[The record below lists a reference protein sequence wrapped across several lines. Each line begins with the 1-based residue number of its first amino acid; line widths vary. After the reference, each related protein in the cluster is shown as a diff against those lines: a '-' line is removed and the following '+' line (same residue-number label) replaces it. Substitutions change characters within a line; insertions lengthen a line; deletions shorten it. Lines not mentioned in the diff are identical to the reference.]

1 MGKRVASI
9 GTHRG
14 TRARLR
20 RLKGRVLGSRAWP
33 CGRFG
38 ASGGVAMSRASSSW
52 LSVTNLP
59 AGSTADDFTL
69 LFSQSGCVSSRLSS
83 DRDGRAIGYLEFPD
97 ETSAM
102 TARNF
107 YAGFQVDGTG
117 GPGLALEPTGGF
129 PHQEEDG
136 GRASGSKRPRAEY
149 ERRHDE
155 YERHQPYD
163 PENSGPAYNPPPH
176 QAHPPPQTQYHQPVK
191 APTSHQHQASHPH
204 QHQHAPYGGGPRG
217 AEPPRWEPQ
226 MMPPQQMPPQQMPP
240 PPQHQAH
247 ARLPNA
253 PPPQNQ
259 MNQMNQVNAGPPTM
273 TQPLPVPVPLPGPG
287 PGPPR
292 GGYGGP
298 PGPPHAHVMHHG
310 MYGNPPGPGPV
321 QAGPGAPPMP
331 PNAMGLG
338 APQTPHHVPSGD
350 FIRLPPD
357 ASSTLYVEGVPA
369 DATRREMAHVFRPFE
384 GFRSTRLVAKENVRG
399 PLCFA
404 EFDDARCASK
414 AKDTLQGYLI
424 DRDAPESGAL
434 RVSFAK
440 TQDRKRMSG
449 RNRKQPK

>member
-1 MGKRVASI
+1 
-9 GTHRG
+9 
-14 TRARLR
+14 
-20 RLKGRVLGSRAWP
+20 
-33 CGRFG
+33 
-38 ASGGVAMSRASSSW
+38 MSRASSSW

-59 AGSTADDFTL
+59 PGSTADDFTL

-129 PHQEEDG
+129 PGEEDG

-149 ERRHDE
+149 EPRHDE
-155 YERHQPYD
+155 YERNQPYD

-176 QAHPPPQTQYHQPVK
+176 QQHQQHQPQAQYHQAPPPTTHLSAAHPPRGDAH
-191 APTSHQHQASHPH
+191 A
-204 QHQHAPYGGGPRG
+204 APYGGGPQRT
-217 AEPPRWEPQ
+217 AEPPRWEPPMQPQ
-226 MMPPQQMPPQQMPP
+226 MMPPQTMPP

-247 ARLPNA
+247 ARHPNP

-259 MNQMNQVNAGPPTM
+259 MGTQRMSAPL
-273 TQPLPVPVPLPGPG
+273 TQPLPTPVPLPGPA

-292 GGYGGP
+292 GGGYGGQP
-298 PGPPHAHVMHHG
+298 LPHAHAAHPG
-310 MYGNPPGPGPV
+310 AYGNAPQINAP
-321 QAGPGAPPMP
+321 QMGAPPMP
-331 PNAMGLG
+331 PLLG
-338 APQTPHHVPSGD
+338 APQTPHHSHVPSAHVPL
-350 FIRLPPD
+350 RLPPD
-357 ASSTLYVEGVPA
+357 ASATLYVEGVPA

-384 GFRSTRLVAKENVRG
+384 GFRSTRLVSKENVRG

-404 EFDDARCASK
+404 EFDDARRASQ

-440 TQDRKRMSG
+440 TQDRKKTSRG
-449 RNRKQPK
+449 RKTKP

>member
-1 MGKRVASI
+1 
-9 GTHRG
+9 
-14 TRARLR
+14 
-20 RLKGRVLGSRAWP
+20 
-33 CGRFG
+33 
-38 ASGGVAMSRASSSW
+38 MSRASSSW

-59 AGSTADDFTL
+59 PGSTADDFTL

-129 PHQEEDG
+129 PGEEDG

-149 ERRHDE
+149 EPRRDE
-155 YERHQPYD
+155 YERNQPYD

-176 QAHPPPQTQYHQPVK
+176 QQHQQHQPQAQYHQAPPPATHLSAAHPPRGDAH
-191 APTSHQHQASHPH
+191 A
-204 QHQHAPYGGGPRG
+204 APYGGGPQRT
-217 AEPPRWEPQ
+217 AEPPRWEPPMQPQ
-226 MMPPQQMPPQQMPP
+226 MMPPQTMPP

-247 ARLPNA
+247 ARHPNP

-259 MNQMNQVNAGPPTM
+259 MGTQSMSAPL
-273 TQPLPVPVPLPGPG
+273 TQPLPTPVPLPSPA
-287 PGPPR
+287 PGPPHG

-298 PGPPHAHVMHHG
+298 PLPHAHAAHPG
-310 MYGNPPGPGPV
+310 AYGNAPQINAP
-321 QAGPGAPPMP
+321 QMGAPPMP
-331 PNAMGLG
+331 PLLG
-338 APQTPHHVPSGD
+338 APQTPHHSHVPSAHVPL
-350 FIRLPPD
+350 RLPPD
-357 ASSTLYVEGVPA
+357 ASATLYVEGVPA

-384 GFRSTRLVAKENVRG
+384 GFRSTRLVSKENVRG

-404 EFDDARCASK
+404 EFDDARRASQ

-440 TQDRKRMSG
+440 TQDRKKTSRG
-449 RNRKQPK
+449 RKTKP

>member
-1 MGKRVASI
+1 
-9 GTHRG
+9 
-14 TRARLR
+14 
-20 RLKGRVLGSRAWP
+20 
-33 CGRFG
+33 
-38 ASGGVAMSRASSSW
+38 MSRASSSW

-59 AGSTADDFTL
+59 PGSTADDFTL

-129 PHQEEDG
+129 PGEEDRG
-136 GRASGSKRPRAEY
+136 GASGSKRPRAEY

-163 PENSGPAYNPPPH
+163 PENSGPAYNQTPH
-176 QAHPPPQTQYHQPVK
+176 QQHQPQAQYHQP
-191 APTSHQHQASHPH
+191 
-204 QHQHAPYGGGPRG
+204 PYGGGPQRT
-217 AEPPRWEPQ
+217 AEPPRWEPPMQPQ
-226 MMPPQQMPPQQMPP
+226 MMPPQTMPP

-247 ARLPNA
+247 ARHPNA

-259 MNQMNQVNAGPPTM
+259 MGPQRMSAPL
-273 TQPLPVPVPLPGPG
+273 TQPLPTPVPLPGPA

-292 GGYGGP
+292 GGGYGGP
-298 PGPPHAHVMHHG
+298 PPPHAHAVHPG
-310 MYGNPPGPGPV
+310 MYGNAPPGSI
-321 QAGPGAPPMP
+321 AGGAPQMGAPPMP
-331 PNAMGLG
+331 PPLG
-338 APQTPHHVPSGD
+338 APQTPHHHVPSANAL
-350 FIRLPPD
+350 RLPPD
-357 ASSTLYVEGVPA
+357 ASATLYVEGVPA

-384 GFRSTRLVAKENVRG
+384 GFRSTRLVSKENVRG

-404 EFDDARCASK
+404 EFDDARRASQ

-440 TQDRKRMSG
+440 TQDRKKTTRG
-449 RNRKQPK
+449 RKTKP

>member
-1 MGKRVASI
+1 
-9 GTHRG
+9 
-14 TRARLR
+14 
-20 RLKGRVLGSRAWP
+20 
-33 CGRFG
+33 
-38 ASGGVAMSRASSSW
+38 MSLASSSW

-59 AGSTADDFTL
+59 PGSTADDFTL

-83 DRDGRAIGYLEFPD
+83 DRDGRAIGYLEFAD

-107 YAGFQVDGTG
+107 YAGFQVEAG

-129 PHQEEDG
+129 PGEGDG

-155 YERHQPYD
+155 YERHLPYD
-163 PENSGPAYNPPPH
+163 PESSGPTYNPPPLQQH
-176 QAHPPPQTQYHQPVK
+176 QPPPQAQYHQ
-191 APTSHQHQASHPH
+191 APASATHHGAPQQQHHGASR
-204 QHQHAPYGGGPRG
+204 QQYGGGSRA
-217 AEPPRWEPQ
+217 AEPPRWDPPVQPQ
-226 MMPPQQMPPQQMPP
+226 MMPPQTMPP

-247 ARLPNA
+247 ARHPNA
-253 PPPQNQ
+253 PLPQNQ
-259 MNQMNQVNAGPPTM
+259 MSAPSM

-298 PGPPHAHVMHHG
+298 PPPHAHAVHPG
-310 MYGNPPGPGPV
+310 VYGNAPPGHI
-321 QAGPGAPPMP
+321 AGGAPQMGAPPMP
-331 PNAMGLG
+331 PPLG
-338 APQTPHHVPSGD
+338 APQTPHHSLVPSANSP
-350 FIRLPPD
+350 RLPPD
-357 ASSTLYVEGVPA
+357 ASATLYVEGVPA

-404 EFDDARCASK
+404 EFDDARRASQ

-440 TQDRKRMSG
+440 TQDRKKTSRG
-449 RNRKQPK
+449 RKTKP

>member
-1 MGKRVASI
+1 
-9 GTHRG
+9 
-14 TRARLR
+14 
-20 RLKGRVLGSRAWP
+20 
-33 CGRFG
+33 
-38 ASGGVAMSRASSSW
+38 MSRASSSW

-59 AGSTADDFTL
+59 PGSTADDFTL

-129 PHQEEDG
+129 PGEEDG

-176 QAHPPPQTQYHQPVK
+176 QQHQQHQPQAQYHQ
-191 APTSHQHQASHPH
+191 APAPATHLGA
-204 QHQHAPYGGGPRG
+204 APYGGGPQRT
-217 AEPPRWEPQ
+217 AEPPRWEPPMQPQ
-226 MMPPQQMPPQQMPP
+226 MMPPQTMPP

-247 ARLPNA
+247 ARHPNA

-259 MNQMNQVNAGPPTM
+259 MGTQRMSAPL
-273 TQPLPVPVPLPGPG
+273 TQPLPTPVPLPGPA

-292 GGYGGP
+292 GGGYGGP
-298 PGPPHAHVMHHG
+298 PPPHAHAVHPG
-310 MYGNPPGPGPV
+310 VYGNAPPGHI
-321 QAGPGAPPMP
+321 AGGAPQMGAPPMP
-331 PNAMGLG
+331 PPLG
-338 APQTPHHVPSGD
+338 APQTPHHSLVPSANAP
-350 FIRLPPD
+350 RLPPD
-357 ASSTLYVEGVPA
+357 ASATLYVEGVPA

-404 EFDDARCASK
+404 EFDDARRASQ

-440 TQDRKRMSG
+440 TQDRKKTSRG
-449 RNRKQPK
+449 RKTKP

>member
-1 MGKRVASI
+1 
-9 GTHRG
+9 
-14 TRARLR
+14 
-20 RLKGRVLGSRAWP
+20 
-33 CGRFG
+33 
-38 ASGGVAMSRASSSW
+38 MSRASSSW

-59 AGSTADDFTL
+59 PGSTADDFTL

-129 PHQEEDG
+129 PGEEDG

-149 ERRHDE
+149 EPRRDE
-155 YERHQPYD
+155 YERNQPYD

-176 QAHPPPQTQYHQPVK
+176 QQHQQHQPQAQYHQAPPPATHLSAAHPPRGDAH
-191 APTSHQHQASHPH
+191 A
-204 QHQHAPYGGGPRG
+204 APYGGGPQRT
-217 AEPPRWEPQ
+217 AEPPRWEPPMQPQ
-226 MMPPQQMPPQQMPP
+226 MMPPQTMPP

-247 ARLPNA
+247 ARHPNP

-259 MNQMNQVNAGPPTM
+259 MGTQRMSAPL
-273 TQPLPVPVPLPGPG
+273 TQPLPTPVPLPSPA
-287 PGPPR
+287 PGPPHG

-298 PGPPHAHVMHHG
+298 PLPHAHAAHPG
-310 MYGNPPGPGPV
+310 AYGNAPQINAP
-321 QAGPGAPPMP
+321 QMGAPPMP
-331 PNAMGLG
+331 PLLG
-338 APQTPHHVPSGD
+338 APQTPHHSHVPSAHVPL
-350 FIRLPPD
+350 RLPPD
-357 ASSTLYVEGVPA
+357 ASATLYVECVPA

-384 GFRSTRLVAKENVRG
+384 GFRSTRLVSKENVRG

-404 EFDDARCASK
+404 EFDDARRASQ

-440 TQDRKRMSG
+440 TQDRKKTSRG
-449 RNRKQPK
+449 RKTKP

>member
-1 MGKRVASI
+1 
-9 GTHRG
+9 
-14 TRARLR
+14 
-20 RLKGRVLGSRAWP
+20 
-33 CGRFG
+33 
-38 ASGGVAMSRASSSW
+38 MSRASSSW

-59 AGSTADDFTL
+59 PGSTADDFTL

-129 PHQEEDG
+129 PGEEDG

-149 ERRHDE
+149 EPRRDE
-155 YERHQPYD
+155 YERNQPYD

-176 QAHPPPQTQYHQPVK
+176 QQHQQHQPQAQYHQAPPPATHLSAAHPPRGDAH
-191 APTSHQHQASHPH
+191 A
-204 QHQHAPYGGGPRG
+204 APYGGGPQRT
-217 AEPPRWEPQ
+217 AEPPRWEPPMQPQ
-226 MMPPQQMPPQQMPP
+226 MMPPQTMPP

-247 ARLPNA
+247 ARHPNP

-259 MNQMNQVNAGPPTM
+259 MGTQRMSAPL
-273 TQPLPVPVPLPGPG
+273 TQPLPTPVPLPSPA
-287 PGPPR
+287 PGPPHG

-298 PGPPHAHVMHHG
+298 PLPHAHAAHPG
-310 MYGNPPGPGPV
+310 AYGNAPQINAP
-321 QAGPGAPPMP
+321 QMGAPPMP
-331 PNAMGLG
+331 PLLG
-338 APQTPHHVPSGD
+338 APQTPHHSHVPSAHVPL
-350 FIRLPPD
+350 RLPPD
-357 ASSTLYVEGVPA
+357 ASATLYVEGVPA

-384 GFRSTRLVAKENVRG
+384 GFRSTRLVSKENVRG

-404 EFDDARCASK
+404 EFDDARRASQ

-440 TQDRKRMSG
+440 TQDRKKTSRG
-449 RNRKQPK
+449 RKTKP

>member
-1 MGKRVASI
+1 
-9 GTHRG
+9 
-14 TRARLR
+14 
-20 RLKGRVLGSRAWP
+20 
-33 CGRFG
+33 
-38 ASGGVAMSRASSSW
+38 MSRASSSW

-59 AGSTADDFTL
+59 PGSTADDFTL

-129 PHQEEDG
+129 PGEEDG

-176 QAHPPPQTQYHQPVK
+176 QQHQQHQPQAQYHQ
-191 APTSHQHQASHPH
+191 APAPAPH
-204 QHQHAPYGGGPRG
+204 LGAAPYGGGPQRT
-217 AEPPRWEPQ
+217 AEPPRWEPPMQPQ
-226 MMPPQQMPPQQMPP
+226 MMPPQTMPP

-247 ARLPNA
+247 ARHPNA

-259 MNQMNQVNAGPPTM
+259 MGTQRMSGAPL
-273 TQPLPVPVPLPGPG
+273 TQPLPTPVPLPGPA

-292 GGYGGP
+292 GGGYGGP
-298 PGPPHAHVMHHG
+298 PPPHAHAVHPG
-310 MYGNPPGPGPV
+310 VYGNAPPGHI
-321 QAGPGAPPMP
+321 AGGAPQMGAPPMP
-331 PNAMGLG
+331 PPLG
-338 APQTPHHVPSGD
+338 APQTPHHSLVPSANAP
-350 FIRLPPD
+350 RLPPD
-357 ASSTLYVEGVPA
+357 ASATLYVEGVPA

-404 EFDDARCASK
+404 EFDDARRASQ

-440 TQDRKRMSG
+440 TQDRKKTSRG
-449 RNRKQPK
+449 RKTKP

>member
-1 MGKRVASI
+1 
-9 GTHRG
+9 
-14 TRARLR
+14 
-20 RLKGRVLGSRAWP
+20 
-33 CGRFG
+33 
-38 ASGGVAMSRASSSW
+38 MSLASSSW

-59 AGSTADDFTL
+59 PGSTADDFTL

-83 DRDGRAIGYLEFPD
+83 DRDGRAIGYLEFAD

-107 YAGFQVDGTG
+107 YAGFQVEAG

-129 PHQEEDG
+129 PGDGDG

-149 ERRHDE
+149 EGRHDE

-163 PENSGPAYNPPPH
+163 PESSGPAYNPQPH
-176 QAHPPPQTQYHQPVK
+176 QQRQPPPQAQYHQAS
-191 APTSHQHQASHPH
+191 APATHHGVSQQQQQA
-204 QHQHAPYGGGPRG
+204 QVARYGGEHRT
-217 AEPPRWEPQ
+217 AEPSPWDPPTQPQ
-226 MMPPQQMPPQQMPP
+226 MIPPQTIPP

-247 ARLPNA
+247 ARHPNA

-259 MNQMNQVNAGPPTM
+259 MGAPM

-287 PGPPR
+287 PGAR
-292 GGYGGP
+292 GSYGGP
-298 PGPPHAHVMHHG
+298 PPPHMHAVHPG
-310 MYGNPPGPGPV
+310 MYGNAPGPPGGV
-321 QAGPGAPPMP
+321 PPMP
-331 PNAMGLG
+331 PPLG
-338 APQTPHHVPSGD
+338 APQTPHHVPSQSPGMSQL
-350 FIRLPPD
+350 RLPPD
-357 ASSTLYVEGVPA
+357 ASATLYVEGVPP

-404 EFDDARCASK
+404 EFDDPRCASK

-424 DRDAPESGAL
+424 DRDAPDSGAL

-440 TQDRKRMSG
+440 TQDR
-449 RNRKQPK
+449 RKASRSRKPKP

>member
-1 MGKRVASI
+1 
-9 GTHRG
+9 
-14 TRARLR
+14 
-20 RLKGRVLGSRAWP
+20 
-33 CGRFG
+33 
-38 ASGGVAMSRASSSW
+38 MSRASSSW

-163 PENSGPAYNPPPH
+163 PESSGPAYNQTPH
-176 QAHPPPQTQYHQPVK
+176 QARPPPQTQYHPQS
-191 APTSHQHQASHPH
+191 APTTHISHQASHPH
-204 QHQHAPYGGGPRG
+204 PHQHAPYGAPPRG
-217 AEPPRWEPQ
+217 GEPPRWEPP
-226 MMPPQQMPPQQMPP
+226 MMPPNQMSP

-247 ARLPNA
+247 ARLQTHA

-259 MNQMNQVNAGPPTM
+259 MNAINAGPTM

-287 PGPPR
+287 PGQTR

-310 MYGNPPGPGPV
+310 MYGNAPGPGPGPGPV
-321 QAGPGAPPMP
+321 PAGPGAPPMP

-338 APQTPHHVPSGD
+338 APQTAHHVPSGD

-440 TQDRKRMSG
+440 TQDRKKMSG
-449 RNRKQPK
+449 RNRKPK

>member
-1 MGKRVASI
+1 
-9 GTHRG
+9 
-14 TRARLR
+14 
-20 RLKGRVLGSRAWP
+20 
-33 CGRFG
+33 
-38 ASGGVAMSRASSSW
+38 MSRASSSW

-59 AGSTADDFTL
+59 PGSTADDFTL

-129 PHQEEDG
+129 PGEEDG

-149 ERRHDE
+149 EPRHDE
-155 YERHQPYD
+155 YERNQPYD

-176 QAHPPPQTQYHQPVK
+176 QQHQQHQPQAQYHQAPPPTTHLSAAHPPRGDAH
-191 APTSHQHQASHPH
+191 A
-204 QHQHAPYGGGPRG
+204 APYGGGPQRT
-217 AEPPRWEPQ
+217 AEPPRWEPPMQPQ
-226 MMPPQQMPPQQMPP
+226 MMPPQTMPP

-247 ARLPNA
+247 ARHPNP

-259 MNQMNQVNAGPPTM
+259 MGTQRMSAPL
-273 TQPLPVPVPLPGPG
+273 TQPLPTPVPLPR
-287 PGPPR
+287 PR
-292 GGYGGP
+292 ARTAARRRLWRAASP
-298 PGPPHAHVMHHG
+298 AR
-310 MYGNPPGPGPV
+310 
-321 QAGPGAPPMP
+321 ARRAPRRVRKRAADKRAADGRATDAAAAWRAPDP
-331 PNAMGLG
+331 APLARPLG
-338 APQTPHHVPSGD
+338 ARPSPA
-350 FIRLPPD
+350 PPD
-357 ASSTLYVEGVPA
+357 ASATLYVEGVPA

-384 GFRSTRLVAKENVRG
+384 GFRSTRLVSKENVRG

-404 EFDDARCASK
+404 EFDDARRASQ

-440 TQDRKRMSG
+440 TQDRKKTSRG
-449 RNRKQPK
+449 RKTKP

>member
-1 MGKRVASI
+1 
-9 GTHRG
+9 
-14 TRARLR
+14 
-20 RLKGRVLGSRAWP
+20 
-33 CGRFG
+33 
-38 ASGGVAMSRASSSW
+38 MSRASSSW

-59 AGSTADDFTL
+59 PGSTADDFTL

-129 PHQEEDG
+129 PGEEDG

-149 ERRHDE
+149 EPRRDE
-155 YERHQPYD
+155 YERNQPYD

-176 QAHPPPQTQYHQPVK
+176 QQHQQHQPQAQYHQAPPPATHLSAAHPPRGDEH
-191 APTSHQHQASHPH
+191 A
-204 QHQHAPYGGGPRG
+204 APYGGGPQRT
-217 AEPPRWEPQ
+217 AEPPRWEPPMQPQ
-226 MMPPQQMPPQQMPP
+226 MMPPQTMPP

-247 ARLPNA
+247 ARHPNP

-259 MNQMNQVNAGPPTM
+259 MGTQRMSAPL
-273 TQPLPVPVPLPGPG
+273 TQPLPTPVPLPSPA
-287 PGPPR
+287 PGPPHG

-298 PGPPHAHVMHHG
+298 LLPHAHAAHPG
-310 MYGNPPGPGPV
+310 AYGNAPQINAP
-321 QAGPGAPPMP
+321 QMGAPPMP
-331 PNAMGLG
+331 PLLG
-338 APQTPHHVPSGD
+338 APQTPHHSHVPSTHVPL
-350 FIRLPPD
+350 RLPPD
-357 ASSTLYVEGVPA
+357 ASATLYVEGVPA

-384 GFRSTRLVAKENVRG
+384 GFRSTRLVSKENVRG

-404 EFDDARCASK
+404 EFDDARRASQ

-440 TQDRKRMSG
+440 TQDRKKTSRG
-449 RNRKQPK
+449 RKTKP